1 MMKHRKKKTNAIACK
16 LALDQVAGVQTR
28 TRKELGVIGEVK
40 IDLCGMVDKYN
51 IECNCIYFPKN
62 VRGVV

>member
-1 MMKHRKKKTNAIACK
+1 MKQRTKIIKADAIESK
-16 LALDQVAGVQTR
+16 LARDQFAGVQTR

-40 IDLCGMVDKYN
+40 IDLCGMVDKHN

-62 VRGVV
+62 